1 MGHRGP
7 PCGEPRGPADPRP
20 PPSLA
25 GILHEDL
32 RLLLETSMPAK
43 KKKAL
48 LGVADAK
55 IGAAILEELGYQ
67 CQTGGVVAEIL
78 RGEPGRRVGD
88 REDTPVGSLLLLG
101 GTYCHRCWPGAA
113 GGDGCVPTQGSA
125 CTSTRW

>member
-1 MGHRGP
+1 MPSPRVSGLRWGQEHRRNLP
-7 PCGEPRGPADPRP
+7 HGELRGPADPSTLP
-20 PPSLA
+20 HLA

-78 RGEPGRRVGD
+78 RGE
-88 REDTPVGSLLLLG
+88 SS
-101 GTYCHRCWPGAA
+101 C
-113 GGDGCVPTQGSA
+113 GGDVRGTPWPRRGGHLLP
-125 CTSTRW
+125 STTW

>member
-1 MGHRGP
+1 MLCPRVSGEARGVGGH
-7 PCGEPRGPADPRP
+7 GPAPLSRP
-20 PPSLA
+20 HPA

-78 RGEPGRRVGD
+78 RGE
-88 REDTPVGSLLLLG
+88 
-101 GTYCHRCWPGAA
+101 WPGAGGSHDLRPLQGPGGPARGCSATRPA
-113 GGDGCVPTQGSA
+113 GVVTEPSVQGSA

>member
-1 MGHRGP
+1 MSGVGGTAVHP
-7 PCGEPRGPADPRP
+7 PAGNRAAPLSPLPFFSP
-20 PPSLA
+20 A

-78 RGEPGRRVGD
+78 RGESDYGD
-88 REDTPVGSLLLLG
+88 GMPQRGPYS
-101 GTYCHRCWPGAA
+101 CWDRA
-113 GGDGCVPTQGSA
+113 GGE
-125 CTSTRW
+125 STAIKGHPWWWRGW